1 MSSGSRTVGWIIV
14 LVGLW
19 LGAATAAATPAAPAA
34 PADSAEA
41 AVDRMLQALGGRNA
55 WAGVRNTVNDSQQNR
70 LVEPAVVRTVI
81 TMDFERPRVH
91 IETTAP
97 GLRVERALDG
107 DRHWRRNRA
116 GELGPIPDEVL
127 ADDRRFIAGHV
138 YRTLARLARRDA
150 GLRVQLGRDG
160 RIEVHESG
168 TRIAWYLLDVRGEPY
183 RYGAHDDDTGSLF
196 GPWDQ
201 VRDGIRHPA
210 WVSRPDGSWRAM
222 LKDLRVNVVLSD
234 SMFDR
239 PPR

>member
-1 MSSGSRTVGWIIV
+1 MSRRSRRVGWIVV
-14 LVGLW
+14 LI
-19 LGAATAAATPAAPAA
+19 GALFAAAVAR
-34 PADSAEA
+34 ADTAEG
-41 AVDRMLQALGGRNA
+41 AVERMLQALGGRAA
-55 WAGVRNTVNDSQQNR
+55 WARVTNTVNDSQQYR
-70 LVEPAVVRTVI
+70 LVEPAIVRAVI

-107 DRHWRRNRA
+107 ERHWRRNRA
-116 GELGPIPDEVL
+116 GELGPIPDDVL

-150 GLRVQLGRDG
+150 TLQVALGRDG
-160 RIEVHESG
+160 RLEVHESG
-168 TRIAWYLLDVRGEPY
+168 SRIAWYLLDVRGEPY

-222 LKDLRVNVVLSD
+222 LKELRVNVPLSD
-234 SMFDR
+234 ATFAK